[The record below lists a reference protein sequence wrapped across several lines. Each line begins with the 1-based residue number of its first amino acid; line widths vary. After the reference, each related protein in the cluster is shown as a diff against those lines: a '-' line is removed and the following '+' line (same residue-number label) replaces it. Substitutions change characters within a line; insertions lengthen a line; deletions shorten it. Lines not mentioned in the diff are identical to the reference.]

1 MVLVYELLEL
11 VHHEA
16 VEGSTKRVRFRDHI
30 SFLNFNVEKGSDDCL
45 PEVGEEGNEGAD
57 QVAHGHVDRGRR
69 ARYILFPVFD
79 DFYFQFPRKAFDAF
93 CVTRIYREFY
103 PTLDGFGPV

>member
-1 MVLVYELLEL
+1 MLVYELLEL

-69 ARYILFPVFD
+69 EEIVKGPSIPVYAALRGLPGD
-79 DFYFQFPRKAFDAF
+79 S
-93 CVTRIYREFY
+93 
-103 PTLDGFGPV
+103 GPSVFAVHSI